1 MLKQNSSR
9 NLKKKKKKRLWWT
22 HEWPRSDYVE
32 VEKQFIF
39 YGPINLLGSDPFQ
52 VTKEKKQSL

>member
-9 NLKKKKKKRLWWT
+9 NNNNNKRLWWT